1 MGFKR
6 DYVDEINQIL
16 MTKRTDDDSRI
27 TLNIPEHKFK
37 KNSEK
42 FNYAIT
48 VIYNRYDVDDI
59 KMFHLLLSLQEY
71 FDMEWLV
78 SNILN
83 DENKAIIKDE
93 MIAAYN
99 IDPNAK
105 PRVKPRLL
113 ERHEVGEPCECID
126 CVPHI
131 EVGKCPCI
139 NCKAEEAE

>member
-16 MTKRTDDDSRI
+16 MKKRTDDDVRI

-37 KNSEK
+37 KNSKK
-42 FNYAIT
+42 FNYAVKT
-48 VIYNRYDVDDI
+48 IYDRYTEQEM

-78 SNILN
+78 ENIL
-83 DENKAIIKDE
+83 DDVNKDIVKAE

-99 IDPNAK
+99 IDENSK
-105 PRVKPRLL
+105 PRPKPEPVVL
-113 ERHEVGEPCECID
+113 EEGEIPD
-126 CVPHI
+126 NLS
-131 EVGKCPCI
+131 GR
-139 NCKAEEAE
+139 AGF

>member
-16 MTKRTDDDSRI
+16 MTKRTEDDVRI

-42 FNYAIT
+42 FNYALKF
-48 VIYNRYDVDDI
+48 IYDKYQEQDM

-78 SNILN
+78 ENILN
-83 DENKAIIKDE
+83 PTNKKLVKKE
-93 MIAAYN
+93 MMEEYN
-99 IDPNAK
+99 IQDKKK
-105 PRVKPRLL
+105 PTKSKSTK
-113 ERHEVGEPCECID
+113 ED
-126 CVPHI
+126 
-131 EVGKCPCI
+131 
-139 NCKAEEAE
+139 EEN